1 MFKSIIQFLNSNTLL
16 ASISKVILVTTVS
29 LTSVTSSAYI
39 IDSIT
44 KPEESKK
51 EDSFLSENE
60 EINQIDKEE
69 DNKEEIQTSSSIKT
83 EVSSGLNWFISDI
96 VTGPSKLV
104 ENTIG
109 YVSGGNT
116 VDTTTISTSPISN
129 EDTSTGSSRK
139 IQLTLLVL
147 FTMMTTMTKL
157 NTKIINMKTKK
168 MMTKKPLEW
177 VVYSTNKLFL
187 STKLSVYNL

>member
-39 IDSIT
+39 IDSIM

-83 EVSSGLNWFISDI
+83 EVSS
-96 VTGPSKLV
+96 
-104 ENTIG
+104 
-109 YVSGGNT
+109 
-116 VDTTTISTSPISN
+116 
-129 EDTSTGSSRK
+129 
-139 IQLTLLVL
+139 
-147 FTMMTTMTKL
+147 
-157 NTKIINMKTKK
+157 
-168 MMTKKPLEW
+168 
-177 VVYSTNKLFL
+177 
-187 STKLSVYNL
+187 